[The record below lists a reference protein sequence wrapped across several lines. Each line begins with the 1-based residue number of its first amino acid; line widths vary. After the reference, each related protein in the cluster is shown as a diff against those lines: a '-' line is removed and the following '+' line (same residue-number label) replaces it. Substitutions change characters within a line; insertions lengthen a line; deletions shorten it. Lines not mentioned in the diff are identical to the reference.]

1 MGEEGDAAHLSGLK
15 ADGLEG
21 SKRQMVPVGELSE
34 STDNT
39 AKQRKYSQD
48 MLQLQSG
55 LLIHIFK
62 LSLSSLTCLRT
73 KIRIY
78 TWKQTR
84 VTLLQSTF
92 LLFLSSFQFQWQLMA
107 QTFVLTADRL
117 TLLHWAPSR
126 GHRVRRKPAQSNSR
140 KTSRLLLLVFLRE
153 DGGNKTRTIVI

>member
-15 ADGLEG
+15 ADGFEG
-21 SKRQMVPVGELSE
+21 SKRQVVPVGELSE

-48 MLQLQSG
+48 TLQLQSG
-55 LLIHIFK
+55 LLMNIFK
-62 LSLSSLTCLRT
+62 LSLFTDVSEDET
-73 KIRIY
+73 KNLHMKLVSRY
-78 TWKQTR
+78 YSQH
-84 VTLLQSTF
+84 F
-92 LLFLSSFQFQWQLMA
+92 SFCPHFSFKWQLMA
-107 QTFVLTADRL
+107 QTFVLTADSL

-153 DGGNKTRTIVI
+153 DGGNKTRRIVI